1 MGGTLEQVASEV
13 CGPLISQP
21 LASGI
26 CGPLISQSHTHCAR
40 MDTGFCLQV
49 SDQAI

>member
-1 MGGTLEQVASEV
+1 MGGTLEQAASEV
-13 CGPLISQP
+13 CGS
-21 LASGI
+21 
-26 CGPLISQSHTHCAR
+26 LISQSHTHCAC